1 MKGDKCP
8 SSGMGCT
15 SDCPDAL
22 RGVCGIYT
30 PPNPEQRRI
39 NVDPWAAV
47 PRKDYVWTIMWR
59 YSDNSAAGVLNV
71 AFRKEED
78 AQDMLKLLDEHSDS
92 KHFSLHQSVLK
103 W

>member
-1 MKGDKCP
+1 MMEPRKCP
-8 SSGMGCT
+8 ATGMGCT
-15 SDCPDAL
+15 NQCGDYS
-22 RGVCGIYT
+22 VCSGM
-30 PPNPEQRRI
+30 QDRRI
-39 NVDPWAAV
+39 QVTDPWAAV
-47 PRKDYVWTIMWR
+47 PRKDYVWTIMWY

-92 KHFSLHQSVLK
+92 KHFKLCQSVLK